1 MAIYFHT
8 IPLLLEEK
16 AMDKHSIA
24 YVELNIG
31 MQILIKTEICSFNKA
46 WGL

>member
-1 MAIYFHT
+1 MAIFFHT

-16 AMDKHSIA
+16 AIDKHSIV

-31 MQILIKTEICSFNKA
+31 MKILIKTKICSFNKA
-46 WGL
+46 